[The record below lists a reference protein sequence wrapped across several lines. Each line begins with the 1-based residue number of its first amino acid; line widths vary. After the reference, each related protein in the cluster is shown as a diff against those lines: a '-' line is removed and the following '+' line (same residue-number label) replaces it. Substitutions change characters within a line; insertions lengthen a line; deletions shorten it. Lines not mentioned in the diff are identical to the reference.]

1 MEAFSTMS
9 IKKILLYASTILIA
23 VCVLAQLSV
32 FFISR
37 AQIQNRTSILEA
49 DLRADD
55 TERSNNEIKAL
66 ANALSGYLTDIED
79 SIDDSMYHAAL
90 VLQKLDTLTTV
101 TEREMKN
108 LLTELRVD
116 DLYLAGTDGKFTVS
130 TVDGAVGGI
139 GMFDIWDG
147 YRMLVT
153 GNATELPSTIKVME
167 ETGEIYK
174 FTALPRYDRSGNIT
188 GILESAL
195 EVSAIE
201 RDLSGFIDSYNMVNS
216 LHLFDA
222 SGIVLA
228 SVEKSGARSHY
239 SKGKTVS
246 LSEISQ
252 AVKNGSLMSTPGDGS
267 VVYYT
272 SLSRLGSPAY
282 IMRLELEESYYT
294 EDTDYA
300 LTEVEALSG
309 SAHSSLLL
317 TMAIGIIFMLIV
329 VGFYFLFVNRSI
341 LNPIEIL
348 RDHTRRVS
356 HGDISLIEASR
367 KRDEIGDLERDFAE
381 MVSAIYNQAQ
391 ILDRIAQ
398 GDYTVSIAVR
408 SDKDIMNRAIND
420 MVQSSSD
427 MLSEIRTS
435 ADQVAS
441 GSQLVA
447 QASQNLAAGA
457 TEQAITIEKFSETI
471 NEIQS
476 LANENAKVA
485 DIAMEHTLD
494 SERLMEQCTDAMGQM
509 LTAMRTIDDSSQNI
523 SKVIKVID
531 DIAFQ
536 TNILALNA
544 AVEAARAGQHGKGFA
559 VVAEEVRSLASK
571 SADAARETAEL
582 IEGSS
587 KSVAEGNSIVNRV
600 NESLQAVD
608 TLSKQNAESIG
619 NLRSASSKQSE
630 SVSGVATAINQLSTV
645 VQANS
650 ATAQETAASSQQISA
665 QSAMLDEIVS
675 RFRLKDSAPLALPGR
690 KK

>member
-1 MEAFSTMS
+1 MS
-9 IKKILLYASTILIA
+9 IKRILLTASAILVVI
-23 VCVLAQLSV
+23 CVLAQLSV

-37 AQIQNRTSILEA
+37 SQIQNRTDTLEA

-55 TERSNNEIKAL
+55 TERSGNEIRAL
-66 ANALSGYLTDIED
+66 ANALGGYLTDIED
-79 SIDDSMYHAAL
+79 AIDDSMYHAAL

-101 TEREMKN
+101 TEREMEN
-108 LLTELRVD
+108 LLRELRVD

-130 TVDGAVGGI
+130 TVVGAVGGI

-153 GNATELPSTIKVME
+153 GEATELPSTIKVME

-201 RDLSGFIDSYNMVNS
+201 TDLAGFIGSYDMINS

-222 SGIVLA
+222 SGLVLA
-228 SVEKSGARSHY
+228 SVENGGARSHY
-239 SKGKTVS
+239 AKGGTVS
-246 LSEISQ
+246 LPEIAQ
-252 AVKNGSLMSTPGDGS
+252 TVKDGSLLARPGNGS
-267 VVYYT
+267 VVYYQT
-272 SLSRLGSPAY
+272 VNRQGGPAY
-282 IMRLELEESYYT
+282 IMRLELEEAYYT

-300 LTEVEALSG
+300 LTEVQALSG
-309 SAHSSLLL
+309 GAHSFLLL
-317 TMAIGIIFMLIV
+317 TVAIGIVFMVIV
-329 VGFYFLFVNRSI
+329 AGFYILFVNRSI
-341 LNPIEIL
+341 LSPIAVLSE
-348 RDHTRRVS
+348 HTRRVS
-356 HGDISLIEASR
+356 QGDISLINASR

-391 ILDRIAQ
+391 ILDQIAQ
-398 GDYTVSIAVR
+398 GDYTASIAVR
-408 SDKDIMNRAIND
+408 SDKDVMNRAIND

-427 MLSEIRTS
+427 MLAEIRTS

-447 QASQNLAAGA
+447 QASQTLASGA
-457 TEQAITIEKFSETI
+457 TEQAVTIEKFSETI

-476 LANENAKVA
+476 LANENALVA
-485 DIAMEHTLD
+485 DLAMEHTLD
-494 SERLMEQCTDAMGQM
+494 SEKLMGECTDAMGEM
-509 LTAMRTIDDSSQNI
+509 LTAMRSIDDSSQNI

-571 SADAARETAEL
+571 SAEAARETAEL
-582 IEGSS
+582 IEGST
-587 KSVAEGNSIVNRV
+587 KTVAEGNSIVNRV
-600 NESLQAVD
+600 SESLQAVD
-608 TLSKQNAESIG
+608 TLSKQNAESIE
-619 NLRSASSKQSE
+619 NLRSASSRQSE
-630 SVSGVATAINQLSTV
+630 SVSGVAVAINQLSSV

-675 RFRLKDSAPLALPGR
+675 RFRLKESYERALPRSGR
-690 KK
+690 